1 MLPFRMTCREYFK
14 RKKGISYVKKL
25 SIFKNEQFMA
35 YIQIFIGCLLGAMAY
50 PLFLSPNYISP
61 GGLTGVAMVLNYLIH
76 VPIGTTSLLLNIPL
90 FLIGYKSMGRVF
102 VFRSLIAMLLF
113 SVLIDL
119 IPLPVA
125 TMQPLLGAIF
135 GGVLLGV
142 GLGLILRGGATT
154 GGTDMSARMVHNR
167 FQHISVGTLLF
178 GLDCIS
184 VLMAG
189 LFIEVEYA
197 LYALICIYI
206 SSRVID
212 MVMLG
217 TSREKA
223 CYVISKEHEQIKHEL
238 MHKLERGVTVL
249 HAEGGWSGQSR
260 PVLLCVLSPQELTQ
274 LKAIVRSFDE
284 TAFVFI
290 SDAHE
295 VLGEGFRKL
304 AE

>member
-1 MLPFRMTCREYFK
+1 MLL
-14 RKKGISYVKKL
+14 VKKL
-25 SIFKNEQFMA
+25 SIFKNEQVMA
-35 YIQIFIGCLLGAMAY
+35 YVQIFLGCLLGAMAY

-61 GGLTGVAMVLNYLIH
+61 GGLTGVAMVLNYLFH
-76 VPIGTTSLLLNIPL
+76 VPVGTTSLLLNIPL
-90 FLIGYKSMGRVF
+90 FLIGYRAMGKVF

-113 SVLIDL
+113 SLLIDL

-125 TMQPLLGAIF
+125 TTQPLLGAIF

-154 GGTDMSARMVHNR
+154 GGTDMAARMVHKR
-167 FQHISVGTLLF
+167 FQHITVGVLLF

-206 SSRVID
+206 NSKVVD

-217 TSREKA
+217 TSHEKA
-223 CYVISKEHEQIKHEL
+223 CYIISTQYESIKQVI
-238 MHKLERGVTVL
+238 MNKLERGVTVL
-249 HAEGGWSGQSR
+249 HAEGGWTGADR

-274 LKAIVRSFDE
+274 IKAIVRAADE
-284 TAFVFI
+284 KAFVFI

-295 VLGEGFRKL
+295 VLGEGFSKL
-304 AE
+304 TDSNQ

>member
-1 MLPFRMTCREYFK
+1 
-14 RKKGISYVKKL
+14 VKKL
-25 SIFKNEQFMA
+25 SIFKNEQLMA
-35 YIQIFIGCLLGAMAY
+35 YLQIFVGCFLGAMAY

-125 TMQPLLGAIF
+125 TTQPLLGAIF

-274 LKAIVRSFDE
+274 LKVIVRSLDE

>member
-1 MLPFRMTCREYFK
+1 M
-14 RKKGISYVKKL
+14 KKL
-25 SIFKNEQFMA
+25 SLLKNERFMA
-35 YIQIFIGCLLGAMAY
+35 YLQIFIGCLMGAMAY
-50 PLFLSPNYISP
+50 PLFFTPNYISP
-61 GGLTGVAMVLNYLIH
+61 GGLTGVVMVLNYLIH
-76 VPIGTTSLLLNIPL
+76 VPVGTTSLLLNIPL
-90 FLIGYKSMGRVF
+90 FLVGYKSMGRLF

-113 SVLIDL
+113 SLLIDFL
-119 IPLPVA
+119 PLPVA
-125 TMQPLLGAIF
+125 TTQPLLGAIF
-135 GGVLLGV
+135 GGVLLGA
-142 GLGLILRGGATT
+142 GIGLILRGGATT
-154 GGTDMSARMVHNR
+154 GGTDMAARMVHNR
-167 FQHISVGTLLF
+167 FQHISVGSFLF

-184 VLMAG
+184 VLMAS

-217 TSREKA
+217 ASREKA
-223 CYVISKEHEQIKHEL
+223 CYVISNQHEAIKRQL
-238 MHKLERGVTVL
+238 MDKLDRGVTVL

-260 PVLLCVLSPQELTQ
+260 PVLLCVLTPQELTQ
-274 LKAIVRSFDE
+274 LKVIVRSLDE
-284 TAFVFI
+284 SAFVFI

>member
-1 MLPFRMTCREYFK
+1 M
-14 RKKGISYVKKL
+14 KKL
-25 SIFKNEQFMA
+25 SILKSEPVIA
-35 YIQIFIGCLLGAMAY
+35 YAQIALGCVIGAMAY
-50 PLFLSPNYISP
+50 PFFLTPNYISP
-61 GGLTGVAMVLNYLIH
+61 GGLTGVAMVLNFLFT
-76 VPIGTTSLLLNIPL
+76 VPVGTTSLLLNIPL
-90 FLIGYKSMGRVF
+90 FLIGYRSMGRVF

-113 SVLIDL
+113 SFLIDL
-119 IPLPVA
+119 LPLPAA
-125 TMQPLLGAIF
+125 TTQPLLGAIF

-154 GGTDMSARMVHNR
+154 GGTDMAARMVHTR
-167 FQHISVGTLLF
+167 FQHLTVGALLF

-206 SSRVID
+206 SSKVID

-223 CYVISKEHEQIKHEL
+223 CYVISTQHEKIKREL
-238 MHKLERGVTVL
+238 MDKLERGVTVL
-249 HAEGGWSGQSR
+249 QAEGGWSGAER
-260 PVLLCVLSPQELTQ
+260 PVLLCVLTPQELTQ
-274 LKAIVRSFDE
+274 LKAIVRSHDE

>member
-1 MLPFRMTCREYFK
+1 M
-14 RKKGISYVKKL
+14 KKL
-25 SIFKNEQFMA
+25 SIFKNEQVVSYF
-35 YIQIFIGCLLGAMAY
+35 QIIFGCLLGAMAY

-61 GGLTGVAMVLNYLIH
+61 GGLTGVAMVLNFLFR

-90 FLIGYKSMGRVF
+90 FLLGYKSMGRVF

-119 IPLPVA
+119 IPLPTA
-125 TMQPLLGAIF
+125 TTEPLLGAIF

-154 GGTDMSARMVHNR
+154 GGTDMAARMVHVR
-167 FQHISVGTLLF
+167 FQHISVGTFLF

-206 SSRVID
+206 SSKVID

-223 CYVISKEHEQIKHEL
+223 CYVISKEYEQIKYEL

-249 HAEGGWSGQSR
+249 RAEGGWSGAER

-274 LKAIVRSFDE
+274 LKAIVRSLDE

-304 AE
+304 KE